1 MNFYETVV
9 LKNYKVYKKD
19 EKKNVLQNALPF
31 IDDFLLQTWNFEC
44 IITDEFL
51 QKNKDIKNYDDIK
64 RLNDKYK
71 KMVEIEINSRI
82 DE

>member
-19 EKKNVLQNALPF
+19 EKQNVLQNALPF
-31 IDDFLLQTWNFEC
+31 IDDFLLQTWHYETMV
-44 IITDEFL
+44 TDTFL
-51 QKNKDIKNYDDIK
+51 QKNKDIKHYDDIK
-64 RLNDKYK
+64 RLNAKYR

-82 DE
+82 EE